1 MIAHAPPATDGP
13 LFAFAGGGTGGHLYP
28 SIAVAE
34 AIRRRR
40 SDARFAFFGTRRRI
54 DRQILDRVECEFVPQ
69 ELPPLSWVPWRVVN
83 AFLGF
88 RRACQACRER
98 FVVDRPVVVVGT
110 GGMASVPPVREA
122 ARSGI
127 PTALFNPDS
136 LPGKAN
142 RHLARVAD
150 CVFAQF
156 EETIAHFP
164 RGVQV
169 VVSGCPVRPEFQM
182 ATRSGGI
189 ERFGFDANRKTLLI
203 TGASQG
209 ARTVNQAVVA
219 NADFL
224 AACRDWQ
231 VLHLTGEADFEL
243 VSAGYRGCGVPI
255 KIVAYT
261 EQMAEAMEA
270 ADLIVSRAGAS
281 TLAEII
287 AVGRASILMPY
298 PFHKDQHQLVNA
310 RCLARVGGARIV
322 NDAIDPA
329 ANAPALRAALDE
341 LMRADVIREKMG
353 RAARSVGGQDGGAA
367 EVIADR
373 LLEMSGLQGD
383 AASGKRRAT
392 RLETVKAL

>member
-28 SIAVAE
+28 AIAVTE

-40 SDARFAFFGTRRRI
+40 PDARFVFFGTRRRI
-54 DRQILDRVECEFVPQ
+54 DRQILNRVECEFISQ
-69 ELPPLSWVPWRVVN
+69 ELPPLSWVPRRVLN
-83 AFLGF
+83 AFLAF
-88 RRACQACRER
+88 RKACQACHER
-98 FVVDRPVVVVGT
+98 FILDRPVVVVGT
-110 GGMASVPPVREA
+110 GGMASVPP
-122 ARSGI
+122 I
-127 PTALFNPDS
+127 PTALFNPDA
-136 LPGKAN
+136 LPGRAN
-142 RHLARVAD
+142 RHLARVAG

-169 VVSGCPVRPEFQM
+169 VVSGCPVRPEFQT

-189 ERFGFDANRKTLLI
+189 ERFGLDPNRKTLLI

-224 AACRDWQ
+224 TAQRDWQ
-231 VLHLTGEADFEL
+231 VLHLTGETDFEL
-243 VSAGYRGCGVPI
+243 VSAGYRGRGVPV

-261 EQMAEAMEA
+261 EQMAEAMAA

-298 PFHKDQHQLVNA
+298 PFHKDRHQLVNA
-310 RCLARVGGARIV
+310 RCLVRVGGARII

-329 ANAPALRAALDE
+329 LNAPALRAVLDE
-341 LMRADVIREKMG
+341 LMGADDIRENMG
-353 RAARSVGGQDGGAA
+353 RAARSVGGQGEGAA
-367 EVIADR
+367 ELMADR
-373 LLEMSGLQGD
+373 LLEMSGISGD
-383 AASGKRRAT
+383 VEAAGGCVP
-392 RLETVKAL
+392 RLETVKAS

>member
-34 AIRRRR
+34 AIRRRLPD
-40 SDARFAFFGTRRRI
+40 SRFAFFGTRRRI
-54 DRQILDRVECEFVPQ
+54 DCQILDRVECELVPQ
-69 ELPPLSWVPWRVVN
+69 ELPRLSWVPWRVVN

-88 RRACQACRER
+88 REACQACRER
-98 FVVDRPVVVVGT
+98 FIVDRPVAVVGT
-110 GGMASVPPVREA
+110 GGLASVPPVREA
-122 ARSGI
+122 ARAGI
-127 PTALFNPDS
+127 PTALFNPDA
-136 LPGKAN
+136 LPGRAN
-142 RHLARVAD
+142 RYLARVAG

-156 EETIAHFP
+156 EESIAHFP

-169 VVSGCPVRPEFQM
+169 VVSGCPIRPDFQT
-182 ATRSGGI
+182 ATRSSGI
-189 ERFGFDANRKTLLI
+189 ERFGLNPNCKTLLI

-224 AACRDWQ
+224 ASRRDWQ
-231 VLHLTGEADFEL
+231 VLHLTGETDFEM
-243 VSAGYRGCGVPI
+243 VSAAYRGRSVPV
-255 KIVAYT
+255 KVVAYT
-261 EQMAEAMEA
+261 EHMAAAMAA

-310 RCLARVGGARIV
+310 RCLARVGGVRIV
-322 NDAIDPA
+322 NDAIDPS
-329 ANAPALRAALDE
+329 ANAPALRAELDE
-341 LMRADVIREKMG
+341 LMQADDIREKMG
-353 RAARSVGGQDGGAA
+353 RAARSVGGQGGGAA
-367 EVIADR
+367 EGIADC
-373 LLEMSGLQGD
+373 LLEMSRLRWE
-383 AASGKRRAT
+383 AAAGNDRAT

>member
-1 MIAHAPPATDGP
+1 MIAHAQSATDGP

-28 SIAVAE
+28 SIAVVE

-40 SDARFAFFGTRRRI
+40 PQARFAFFGTRRRI
-54 DRQILDRVECEFVPQ
+54 DRQILDRIECEFVSQ
-69 ELPPLSWVPWRVVN
+69 ELSPLSWVPWRVVN

-88 RRACQACRER
+88 RKACQACRDR
-98 FVVDRPVVVVGT
+98 FFVDRPVVVVGT

-122 ARSGI
+122 ARAGI
-127 PTALFNPDS
+127 PTALFNPDA
-136 LPGKAN
+136 LPGRAN
-142 RHLARVAD
+142 RHLAGVAG
-150 CVFAQF
+150 CVYAQF

-164 RGVQV
+164 RGVPV
-169 VVSGCPVRPEFQM
+169 VVSGCPVRPGFQT
-182 ATRSGGI
+182 ATRSGGV
-189 ERFGFDANRKTLLI
+189 ERFGLDPNRRTLLI

-209 ARTVNQAVVA
+209 ARTVNQAIVA

-224 AACRDWQ
+224 AGQRGWQ

-243 VSAGYRGCGVPI
+243 VSAGYRGRGVPV

-261 EQMAEAMEA
+261 EQMAEAMAA

-287 AVGRASILMPY
+287 AVGRASILIPY

-322 NDAIDPA
+322 NDAIDPV
-329 ANAPALRAALDE
+329 ANAPVLRAALDE
-341 LMRADVIREKMG
+341 LMRVDDIREKMG
-353 RAARSVGGQDGGAA
+353 RAARSVGGQGGGTA
-367 EVIADR
+367 EVIAER
-373 LLEMSGLQGD
+373 LLEMSGVRGD
-383 AASGKRRAT
+383 AEAPGVCVP
-392 RLETVKAL
+392 RLETVKAT

>member
-1 MIAHAPPATDGP
+1 MIAQAPPATDGP

-28 SIAVAE
+28 AIAVAE
-34 AIRRRR
+34 AIRQRQP
-40 SDARFAFFGTRRRI
+40 DARIVFFGTRRRI

-88 RRACQACRER
+88 RKACQACRER
-98 FVVDRPVVVVGT
+98 FIVDRPVVVIGT

-122 ARSGI
+122 ARAGI
-127 PTALFNPDS
+127 PTALFNPDA
-136 LPGKAN
+136 LPGRAN
-142 RHLARVAD
+142 RHLARVSG

-169 VVSGCPVRPEFQM
+169 VVSGCPVRPEFQT
-182 ATRSGGI
+182 ATRGGGV
-189 ERFGFDANRKTLLI
+189 ERLGLDPNRKTLLI

-219 NADFL
+219 TADYL
-224 AACRDWQ
+224 AAQRDWQ
-231 VLHLTGEADFEL
+231 VLHLTGVADFEL
-243 VSAGYRGCGVPI
+243 VSAGYRGRGVPV

-261 EQMAEAMEA
+261 EQMAEAMAA

-287 AVGRASILMPY
+287 AVGRASILIPY
-298 PFHKDQHQLVNA
+298 PFHRDQHQLVNA

-322 NDAIDPA
+322 NDAIDPV

-341 LMRADVIREKMG
+341 LMRADDVREKMG
-353 RAARSVGGQDGGAA
+353 RAARSVGGQGGGTA

-373 LLEMSGLQGD
+373 LLEMSGLRGD
-383 AASGKRRAT
+383 AAASNRRAT